1 MQNTYV
7 HGTIWFEVDS
17 ILINHEPTKVVIIV
31 QGSKDDAW
39 LTMVNIA
46 KERVYV
52 RNINLI
58 DGHIF
63 QL

>member
-1 MQNTYV
+1 MQNPYI
-7 HGTIWFEVDS
+7 HGTIRFEVDS

-39 LTMVNIA
+39 LAMVNIA
-46 KERVYV
+46 KERIYV
-52 RNINLI
+52 RNINLV

-63 QL
+63 

>member
-1 MQNTYV
+1 MQNTYI
-7 HGTIWFEVDS
+7 HGPVRFEVDS

-39 LTMVNIA
+39 LAMVNIA

-52 RNINLI
+52 RNINLV
-58 DGHIF
+58 DDHIF